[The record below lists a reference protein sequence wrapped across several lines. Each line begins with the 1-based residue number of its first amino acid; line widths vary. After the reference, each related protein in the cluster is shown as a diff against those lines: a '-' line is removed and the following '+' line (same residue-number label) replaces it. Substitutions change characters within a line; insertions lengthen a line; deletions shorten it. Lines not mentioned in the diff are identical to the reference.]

1 MLGNGVDT
9 LIIVLIG
16 VLMCALGAILVLM
29 IMSSK
34 GNSTRLEENSQK
46 ELTKTNPKAT
56 FNRRDVMQFM
66 EFDKI
71 EDDMIIQDNGN
82 KFVMVLRCQGINYD
96 LMSETEMLAVEEG
109 FSNFLNT
116 LKYPIQLY
124 VQARSLN
131 LEESIKTYKDRLGM
145 LNEDYNKAEN
155 AAYNMKRAN
164 KLTLK
169 EKEALDFEVRKKKT
183 LLEYGADIVNYVE
196 KMSLNKNILQRK
208 YYVVVSYYASEL
220 GLATNFTK
228 EEAHDLAY
236 SELYTRCRS
245 ISGALTPCGV
255 ESKIMK
261 SDELA
266 EMLYIAYNKD
276 EADVYNIKKAIDNG
290 FYRLYSTAQDV
301 LEKKQ
306 IAIDNAVKEQA
317 VAEAELALKKAVER
331 LRKSNDI
338 TYEEELSDSAKAQ
351 AMQLI
356 LDNSDQ
362 FDPTVV
368 DVALTDLNSQMKV
381 PIIDVEEAEEMLK
394 RNQIE
399 LKGEGIESDT
409 ATTIE
414 TPTEDTT
421 TTGTTTINPITDENN
436 NITTDETNP
445 INYNL

>member
-1 MLGNGVDT
+1 M
-9 LIIVLIG
+9 IIV
-16 VLMCALGAILVLM
+16 M
-29 IMSSK
+29 SK
-34 GNSTRLEENSQK
+34 GNSKRLEDNSQK
-46 ELTKTNPKAT
+46 EQSKGEAKVN
-56 FNRRDVMQFM
+56 FNKEDVMKFM

-71 EDDMIIQDNGN
+71 EDDMIIQENGN
-82 KFVMVLRCQGINYD
+82 KFVMVLKCQGINYD

-124 VQARSLN
+124 VQSRSLN
-131 LEESIKTYKDRLGM
+131 LEEGINVYKERLEG
-145 LNEDYNKAEN
+145 LREDYQRAE
-155 AAYNMKRAN
+155 AGAYNYKRAN
-164 KLTLK
+164 KLTQK
-169 EKEALDFEVRKKKT
+169 EKEAIDFDVKKKRI

-220 GLATNFTK
+220 GMATNFSK

-245 ISGALTPCGV
+245 IAGALTPCGI
-255 ESKIMK
+255 ESSIMK

-276 EADVYNIKKAIDNG
+276 DADVFNIKKAIDNG

-306 IAIDNAVKEQA
+306 IALDNQVREQA
-317 VAEAELALKKAVER
+317 VSEAEQALKRAVE
-331 LRKSNDI
+331 KIKGANDL
-338 TYEEELSDSAKAQ
+338 TYEEELSDSAKSQ

-368 DVALTDLNSQMKV
+368 DLALTDLNSQMKV

-394 RNQIE
+394 SSQIE
-399 LKGEGIESDT
+399 LKGEGENEAAVEEQSRKT
-409 ATTIE
+409 SAVGTEMTE
-414 TPTEDTT
+414 TD
-421 TTGTTTINPITDENN
+421 NPITE
-436 NITTDETNP
+436 
-445 INYNL
+445 Y

>member
-1 MLGNGVDT
+1 MLGSDIDLLITVLIIILAIALGG
-9 LIIVLIG
+9 IIVLIM
-16 VLMCALGAILVLM
+16 L
-29 IMSSK
+29 SSK
-34 GNSTRLEENSQK
+34 GNASRLEENSQK
-46 ELTKTNPKAT
+46 ELSKSNPKAT
-56 FNRRDVMQFM
+56 FNKHDVMKFM

-71 EDDMIIQDNGN
+71 EDDMIIQENGN
-82 KFVMVLRCQGINYD
+82 KFIMVLRCQGINYD

-131 LEESIKTYKDRLGM
+131 LEESINTYKERLGM
-145 LNEDYNKAEN
+145 LREDYNKTET
-155 AAYNMKRAN
+155 AAYNTKRAN

-169 EKEALDFEVRKKKT
+169 EKEAIDFEVRKKKI
-183 LLEYGADIVNYVE
+183 LLEYGADIINYVE
-196 KMSLNKNILQRK
+196 KMSLNRNILQRK

-245 ISGALTPCGV
+245 IASALTPCGV
-255 ESKIMK
+255 ESSIMK

-276 EADVYNIKKAIDNG
+276 DADVFNIKKAIDNG

-306 IAIDNAVKEQA
+306 IAIDNAVREQA
-317 VAEAELALKKAVER
+317 VVEAELALKKAVER
-331 LRKSNDI
+331 LRKANDI
-338 TYEEELSDSAKAQ
+338 TYEEELSDNAKSQ

-362 FDPTVV
+362 FDPNVV
-368 DVALTDLNSQMKV
+368 DMALTDLNSQMKV
-381 PIIDVEEAEEMLK
+381 PVIDVEEAEAMMK
-394 RNQIE
+394 ANKID
-399 LKGEGIESDT
+399 LKGEGEESET
-409 ATTIE
+409 PTTIE
-414 TPTEDTT
+414 TPVADQIVNNTFSTDDEA
-421 TTGTTTINPITDENN
+421 NPIKTF
-436 NITTDETNP
+436 
-445 INYNL
+445 

>member
-1 MLGNGVDT
+1 MLGSSVDT
-9 LIIVLIG
+9 LIMLLIIVLGIALGGIIVLIF
-16 VLMCALGAILVLM
+16 
-29 IMSSK
+29 MSSK
-34 GNSTRLEENSQK
+34 GNATRLEENSQK
-46 ELTKTNPKAT
+46 ELSKTNPKAS
-56 FNRRDVMQFM
+56 FNRHDVMKFM

-71 EDDMIIQDNGN
+71 EDDMIIQENGN

-131 LEESIKTYKDRLGM
+131 LEESIRTYKDRLGM
-145 LNEDYNKAEN
+145 LNEDYNKSEN

-169 EKEALDFEVRKKKT
+169 EKEAIDFEVRKKKI
-183 LLEYGADIVNYVE
+183 LLEYGADIINYVE

-245 ISGALTPCGV
+245 IAGALQPCGV

-276 EADVYNIKKAIDNG
+276 DADVFNIKKAIDNG

-317 VAEAELALKKAVER
+317 VVEAELALKKAVER
-331 LRKSNDI
+331 LRKTNDI
-338 TYEEELSDSAKAQ
+338 TYEEELSDSAKSQ

-368 DVALTDLNSQMKV
+368 DMALTDLNSQMKV
-381 PIIDVEEAEEMLK
+381 PIIDVEEAEAMLK

-399 LKGEGIESDT
+399 LKDEGIESDS
-409 ATTIE
+409 ATVIE
-414 TPTEDTT
+414 TPFMDEEI
-421 TTGTTTINPITDENN
+421 TTGMNN
-436 NITTDETNP
+436 KNFTTDETNP
-445 INYNL
+445 INFNI

>member
-1 MLGNGVDT
+1 MLGSGIDMLILV
-9 LIIVLIG
+9 LVAVLAIALGGIIVLIM
-16 VLMCALGAILVLM
+16 LMG
-29 IMSSK
+29 K
-34 GNSTRLEENSQK
+34 GNATRLEENSQK
-46 ELTKTNPKAT
+46 ELSKSNPKAT
-56 FNRRDVMQFM
+56 FSKHDVMKFM

-71 EDDMIIQDNGN
+71 EDDMIIQENGN

-131 LEESIKTYKDRLGM
+131 LEESINSYKERLGL
-145 LNEDYNKAEN
+145 LNDDYMKAEN

-169 EKEALDFEVRKKKT
+169 EKEAIDFEVRKKKI
-183 LLEYGADIVNYVE
+183 LLEYGADIINYVE
-196 KMSLNKNILQRK
+196 KMSLNRNILQRK
-208 YYVVVSYYASEL
+208 YYVVVSYYAAEL

-245 ISGALTPCGV
+245 IASALQPCGV
-255 ESKIMK
+255 ESSIMK

-276 EADVYNIKKAIDNG
+276 DADVFNIKKAIDNG

-301 LEKKQ
+301 MEKKQ
-306 IAIDNAVKEQA
+306 IAIDNAVREQA
-317 VAEAELALKKAVER
+317 VVEAELALKKAVER
-331 LRKSNDI
+331 LRKTNDI
-338 TYEEELSDSAKAQ
+338 TYEEELNDSAKSQ

-362 FDPTVV
+362 FDPTIV
-368 DVALTDLNSQMKV
+368 DMALTDLNSQMKV
-381 PIIDVEEAEEMLK
+381 PIIDVEEAEAMMK
-394 RNQIE
+394 KNQIE
-399 LKGEGIESDT
+399 LKGEGEESDS
-409 ATTIE
+409 ATVIE
-414 TPTEDTT
+414 Q
-421 TTGTTTINPITDENN
+421 PIMDQA
-436 NITTDETNP
+436 ITTQTVQDEFGFTKDETNP
-445 INYNL
+445 INQF

>member
-1 MLGNGVDT
+1 MLGSDIDMLITVLIIILAVALGG
-9 LIIVLIG
+9 IIVLIM
-16 VLMCALGAILVLM
+16 L
-29 IMSSK
+29 SSK
-34 GNSTRLEENSQK
+34 GNASRLEENSQK
-46 ELTKTNPKAT
+46 ELSKSNPKAT
-56 FNRRDVMQFM
+56 FNKHDVMKFM
-66 EFDKI
+66 EFDRI
-71 EDDMIIQDNGN
+71 EDDMIIQENGN
-82 KFVMVLRCQGINYD
+82 KFIMVLRCQGINYD

-131 LEESIKTYKDRLGM
+131 LEESIKAYKERLG
-145 LNEDYNKAEN
+145 LLRDDYSKTET
-155 AAYNMKRAN
+155 AAYNTKRAN

-169 EKEALDFEVRKKKT
+169 EKEAIDFEVRKKKI
-183 LLEYGADIVNYVE
+183 LLEYGADIINYVE
-196 KMSLNKNILQRK
+196 KMSLNRNILQRK

-245 ISGALTPCGV
+245 IASALTPCGV
-255 ESKIMK
+255 ESSIMK

-276 EADVYNIKKAIDNG
+276 DADVFNIKKAIDNG

-306 IAIDNAVKEQA
+306 IAIDNAVREQA
-317 VAEAELALKKAVER
+317 VVEAELALKKAVER
-331 LRKSNDI
+331 LRKTNDI
-338 TYEEELSDSAKAQ
+338 TYEEELSDNAKSQ

-368 DVALTDLNSQMKV
+368 DMALTDLNSQMKV
-381 PIIDVEEAEEMLK
+381 PVIDVEEAEAMMQANK
-394 RNQIE
+394 IE
-399 LKGEGIESDT
+399 LKGEGEEST
-409 ATTIE
+409 TPTTIE
-414 TPTEDTT
+414 Q
-421 TTGTTTINPITDENN
+421 PITNQIVNEAFSTD
-436 NITTDETNP
+436 DETNP
-445 INYNL
+445 IKTF

>member
-1 MLGNGVDT
+1 MLGSSVDT
-9 LIIVLIG
+9 LIMLLIIVLGIALGGIIVLIF
-16 VLMCALGAILVLM
+16 L
-29 IMSSK
+29 SSK
-34 GNSTRLEENSQK
+34 GNATRLEENSQK
-46 ELTKTNPKAT
+46 ELSKTNPKAS
-56 FNRRDVMQFM
+56 FNRHDVMKFM

-71 EDDMIIQDNGN
+71 EDDMIIQENGN

-131 LEESIKTYKDRLGM
+131 LEESIRTYKDRLGM
-145 LNEDYNKAEN
+145 LNEDYNKSES

-169 EKEALDFEVRKKKT
+169 EKEAIDFEVRKKKI
-183 LLEYGADIVNYVE
+183 LLEYGADIINYVE

-245 ISGALTPCGV
+245 IAGALQPCGV

-276 EADVYNIKKAIDNG
+276 DADVFNIKKAIDNG

-306 IAIDNAVKEQA
+306 IAIDNAVREQA
-317 VAEAELALKKAVER
+317 VVEAELALKKAVER
-331 LRKSNDI
+331 LRKTNDI
-338 TYEEELSDSAKAQ
+338 TYEEELSDSAKSQ

-368 DVALTDLNSQMKV
+368 DMALTDLNSQMKI
-381 PIIDVEEAEEMLK
+381 PIIDVEEAEAMLK
-394 RNQIE
+394 KNQIE
-399 LKGEGIESDT
+399 LKDEGIESDS
-409 ATTIE
+409 ATVIE
-414 TPTEDTT
+414 TPLMDEQI
-421 TTGTTTINPITDENN
+421 TTGMNN
-436 NITTDETNP
+436 QNFTTDETNP
-445 INYNL
+445 INFNV

>member
-1 MLGNGVDT
+1 MLGSDIDMLITVLIIILAIALGG
-9 LIIVLIG
+9 IIVLIM
-16 VLMCALGAILVLM
+16 L
-29 IMSSK
+29 SSK
-34 GNSTRLEENSQK
+34 GNASRLEENSQK
-46 ELTKTNPKAT
+46 ELSKSNPKAT
-56 FNRRDVMQFM
+56 FNKHDVMKFM

-71 EDDMIIQDNGN
+71 EDDMIIQENGN
-82 KFVMVLRCQGINYD
+82 KFIMVLRCQGINYD

-131 LEESIKTYKDRLGM
+131 LEESIKSYKDRLG
-145 LNEDYNKAEN
+145 LLREEYNKTET
-155 AAYNMKRAN
+155 AAYNTKRAN

-169 EKEALDFEVRKKKT
+169 EKEAIDFEVRKKRI
-183 LLEYGADIVNYVE
+183 LLEYGADIINYVE
-196 KMSLNKNILQRK
+196 KMSLNRNILQRK

-245 ISGALTPCGV
+245 IASALTPCGV
-255 ESKIMK
+255 ESSIMK

-276 EADVYNIKKAIDNG
+276 DADVYNING

-306 IAIDNAVKEQA
+306 IAIDNAVREQA
-317 VAEAELALKKAVER
+317 VVEAELALKKAVER
-331 LRKSNDI
+331 LRKANDI
-338 TYEEELSDSAKAQ
+338 TYEEELSDNAKSQ

-362 FDPTVV
+362 FDPNVV
-368 DVALTDLNSQMKV
+368 DLALTDLNSQMKV
-381 PIIDVEEAEEMLK
+381 PVIDVEEAEEMMK
-394 RNQIE
+394 KNQIE
-399 LKGEGIESDT
+399 LKGDGEESE
-409 ATTIE
+409 APTTIE
-414 TPTEDTT
+414 QPIVDQ
-421 TTGTTTINPITDENN
+421 IVNNPITTD
-436 NITTDETNP
+436 DETNP
-445 INYNL
+445 IKTF